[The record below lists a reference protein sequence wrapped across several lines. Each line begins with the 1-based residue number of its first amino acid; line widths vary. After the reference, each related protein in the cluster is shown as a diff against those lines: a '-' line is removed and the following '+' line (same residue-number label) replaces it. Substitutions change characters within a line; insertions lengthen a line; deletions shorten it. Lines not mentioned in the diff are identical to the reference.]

1 MLEESNLPT
10 KPNICCG
17 YPTDSGESLSSLMEE
32 EEEETVNPRVGDL
45 AVCLNCGAFLV
56 YMNEQNDMRFA
67 RALDLADLSPENL
80 KRFKKAR
87 KFIRQRG
94 RFWPRKRAGQRFH
107 PS

>member
-17 YPTDSGESLSSLMEE
+17 YPTDSGENITSLLGEE
-32 EEEETVNPRVGDL
+32 AAVNPRVGDL

-56 YMNEQNDMRFA
+56 YMNERNDMRFA
-67 RALDLADLSPENL
+67 QVRDLAELSPENL

-87 KFIRQRG
+87 KFIRGRG
-94 RFWPRKRAGQRFH
+94 RFWPKKRSGQRFH

>member
-1 MLEESNLPT
+1 MLPQPNLPT

-17 YPTDSGESLSSLMEE
+17 YPTDSGENITSLLEE
-32 EEEETVNPRVGDL
+32 GEAFNPRVGDL

-56 YMNEQNDMRFA
+56 YMSERNTMRFA
-67 RALDLADLSPENL
+67 QVRDLAELSAENL

-94 RFWPRKRAGQRFH
+94 RFWPKKRSGQRFH

>member
-1 MLEESNLPT
+1 VLEGPNLPT

-17 YPTDSGESLSSLMEE
+17 YPTNSGENFSSLT

-56 YMNEQNDMRFA
+56 YMNEQNTMRFA
-67 RALDLADLSPENL
+67 QARDLAGLDPADL

-94 RFWPRKRAGQRFH
+94 RFWPRKRGGQRFH